1 MGRRVVDF
9 IKKQDIGIRDV
20 VFIKAEDKKVYLHL
34 RDGRMVHAFIPLKE
48 FYEVFR
54 PYGFVKI
61 RRNMVINR
69 EDIGRSCGGSFQMKD
84 GTDLEGSRDFHFAEM
99 EEELAG
105 EKTHEQHLMERKGE
119 ILTATQRMKDPF
131 VMFELLPAGGMERT
145 RRARIVSANN
155 AMKELAGLSFTEM
168 MAYRMQIYMPDIG
181 TAWFPVIEGVA
192 LNGKPRMIPGTAQK
206 DGQERDYIIL
216 CVQPVSGYCACF
228 LLPADRAWEAGVP
241 ALPVKNRTGGKKDE
255 DLSGG

>member
-9 IKKQDIGIRDV
+9 IKKQDIGITDV

-34 RDGRMVHAFIPLKE
+34 RDGRMVHSFIPLKE

-54 PYGFVKI
+54 AYGFVKI

-84 GTDLEGSRDFHFAEM
+84 GTDLKGSRDFHSAGMGEK
-99 EEELAG
+99 LAG
-105 EKTHEQHLMERKGE
+105 EKTHEQQLMERKGE
-119 ILTATQRMKDPF
+119 ILSAIQRMKDPF
-131 VMFELLPAGGMERT
+131 VMFELLPAGGKERS
-145 RRARIVSANN
+145 RRARIVSANS
-155 AMKELAGLSFTEM
+155 AMKELTGLSFTEM
-168 MAYRMQIYMPDIG
+168 MEYQMQAYMPYTG
-181 TAWFPVIEGVA
+181 TEWFPLIEGVA
-192 LNGKPRMIPGTAQK
+192 LSGKTRLLPGTTQK
-206 DGQERDYIIL
+206 GGQVRDYIVL

-228 LLPADRAWEAGVP
+228 LLPADRAWETGVP

-255 DLSGG
+255 DLSGR